1 MQENLI
7 IDETDIGIAL
17 ISDMASIPSERE
29 KLVSALNK
37 NGVDIDINDSNQ
49 ELYTAI
55 FTAIAES
62 KAFRLDIKKAI
73 YSFLNKEI
81 DNQEMSMDGYFA
93 NNGGF
98 SPATSTFLGKFVESA
113 KKSGAIPQTTAPK
126 QKKKFKDTAVGGFLS
141 GLFTK
146 ENASQIANAGINILT
161 TKLTQKADQQLLNL
175 GVEYQVQKAETLD
188 LQKETEK
195 ERKKWVV
202 PVIIAS
208 TIVVLSIIGY
218 LIYVNSKKKP

>member
-7 IDETDIGIAL
+7 FDETDIGIAL

-37 NGVDIDINDSNQ
+37 NGVDLSINATNE

-55 FTAIAES
+55 FTAISES

-73 YSFLNKEI
+73 YSFLSNQT
-81 DNQEMSMDGYFA
+81 DNQELSA
-93 NNGGF
+93 NGGF
-98 SPATSTFLGKFVESA
+98 SPTTATFLGKFVEGA
-113 KKSGAIPQTTAPK
+113 KQSGAWATPTTQTSK
-126 QKKKFKDTAVGGFLS
+126 EKKKFKDTAVGGFLS

-146 ENASQIANAGINILT
+146 ENASQLANAGINVLT
-161 TKLTQKADQQLLNL
+161 TKLTQRADQQSLDQ
-175 GVEYQVQKAETLD
+175 GIQYQVVKADALD
-188 LQKETEK
+188 KEREVED

-208 TIVVLSIIGY
+208 SIVVLSIIGY
-218 LIYVNSKKKP
+218 LIYVNSKKKAK

>member
-7 IDETDIGIAL
+7 FDETDIGIAL

-37 NGVDIDINDSNQ
+37 NGVDLSINATNE

-73 YSFLNKEI
+73 YSFLSNQT
-81 DNQEMSMDGYFA
+81 DNQELSA
-93 NNGGF
+93 NGGF
-98 SPATSTFLGKFVESA
+98 SPTTATFLGKFVEGA
-113 KKSGAIPQTTAPK
+113 KQSGAIPTTQTSK

-146 ENASQIANAGINILT
+146 ENASQLANAGINVLT
-161 TKLTQKADQQLLNL
+161 TKLTQRADQQSIDQ
-175 GVEYQVQKAETLD
+175 GIQYQVVKAETLD
-188 LQKETEK
+188 KEREVEDK
-195 ERKKWVV
+195 RKKWVV

-208 TIVVLSIIGY
+208 SIVVLSIIGY
-218 LIYVNSKKKP
+218 LIYVNSKKKAK